1 MKIAIAGFGV
11 EGKSNLVYFSRPGNE
26 LTIVDENE
34 ALAGVPPGIPT
45 RLGKGVFEQ
54 LADFD
59 MVIRTASLDPRRI
72 KTNGKIWSAT
82 NEFFAKCPAP
92 IIGVTGSKGKGTT
105 ASLIAAILTAGG
117 SKVHLLGNIGRPA
130 LDDLATIQSEDIVV
144 YELSSYQLWDIE
156 ASPQVAVLVMIEP
169 DHLDVHGT
177 MENYLAAKS
186 NIVAYQT
193 ADDEVIY
200 YQANDYTRH
209 IAERS
214 RAHRQPY
221 PDKTAVHIRDGVF
234 WYGEQKLCSTDT
246 VVLPGEHNLL
256 NACAAITA
264 AWPWVS
270 DPIKIKQG
278 LASFDG
284 LPHRLKFIREIGGV
298 RYYDDSIATTPGSVI
313 AAVKAFQQPKVLILG
328 GAPKGADYTELVR
341 TLADSALR
349 HVILIGREGPALA
362 ALLETSDV
370 PHTLLGSGVTM
381 DKIVKAAADKAE
393 TGDAV
398 LLSPA
403 AASFDMF
410 KNYSDRG
417 DQFSA
422 AVHAL

>member
-45 RLGKGVFEQ
+45 RLGKGAFER

-130 LDDLATIQSEDIVV
+130 LDDLATIQPEDIVV

-177 MENYLAAKS
+177 LENYLAAKS

-193 ADDEVIY
+193 ADDEVVY

-214 RAHRQPY
+214 RAHHQPY
-221 PDKTAVHIRDGVF
+221 PDKTAVHIRDGAF

-284 LPHRLKFIREIGGV
+284 LPHRLKFIREIAGV

-349 HVILIGREGPALA
+349 HVVLIGREGPALA

-370 PHTLLGSGVTM
+370 PHTLLGSSVTM
-381 DKIVKAAADKAE
+381 DKIVKAAAGKAE
-393 TGDAV
+393 TGDVV